1 MKYLATS
8 VIGLSKNAG
17 KTSLLNLLIEKYQQ
31 QKKIIGLA
39 SIGVDGEEKDVW
51 SGKEK
56 IPIYVPEKTIIV
68 TTSDALNTGSASLKI
83 LDKFAESSSLGTI
96 YLAEVIEP
104 GTVKLLGTPTINN
117 ILDAFKLFHLYGA
130 NQFLV
135 DGAYD
140 RFSNADPALTDQTYI
155 VVGASLH
162 SDYNYFWQKVEE
174 KLSKFF
180 YQRVMD
186 NQLLTKAE
194 NHHDGQ
200 TVLIMKDNKW
210 QKFPISS
217 LYYNTD
223 ILQGNIQSMILAGVL
238 TDSLLEKM
246 LRQNKAWIIILKN
259 GLKSFASPKLLK
271 LWEANGGAL
280 LVTDPVKVK
289 GIAINPSAPDGY
301 SFNSSDMKERLQ
313 IMLKRLNQPHIPVFD
328 IWRDDI
334 EL

>member
-1 MKYLATS
+1 MKYQGTS

-17 KTSLLNLLIEKYQQ
+17 KTSLLNLLIKKYH
-31 QKKIIGLA
+31 QKKKVIGLA

-51 SGKEK
+51 TGKEK

-68 TTSDALNTGSASLKI
+68 TTSAALNTGSAGLKI

-117 ILDAFKLFHLYGA
+117 ILNAFKLFHQYGA
-130 NQFLV
+130 NEFLV

-155 VVGASLH
+155 VVGALH
-162 SDYNYFWQKVEE
+162 PDYNYFWQKVEG

-180 YQRVMD
+180 YQRVTD
-186 NQLLTKAE
+186 NQLITKAE

-200 TVLIMKDNKW
+200 TVLIMKDDKW
-210 QKFPISS
+210 HQLPVSS
-217 LYYNTD
+217 LYLNTD
-223 ILQGNIQSMILAGVL
+223 ILQGDIQSMILAGVL

-246 LRQNKAWIIILKN
+246 LRQNKAWKIILKS
-259 GLKSFASPKLLK
+259 GLKSFVSPKLVK
-271 LWEANGGAL
+271 LWETKGGAL
-280 LVTDPVKVK
+280 LITDQVNVK
-289 GIAINPSAPDGY
+289 GIAINPSTQDGY

-313 IMLKRLNQPHIPVFD
+313 IILNRLNQPHIPVFD

>member
-1 MKYLATS
+1 MKYQATS

-17 KTSLLNLLIEKYQQ
+17 KTSLLNLLIKKYQQ
-31 QKKIIGLA
+31 KKKIIGLA

-68 TTSDALNTGSASLKI
+68 TTSDGLNTGSASLKI

-117 ILDAFKLFHLYGA
+117 ILKAFKLFHQYGA

-155 VVGASLH
+155 VAGASLH
-162 SDYNYFWQKVEE
+162 RDYNYFWQKVEE

-180 YQRVMD
+180 YQGVTD
-186 NQLLTKAE
+186 NQLLIKAE
-194 NHHDGQ
+194 NHQDGQ
-200 TVLIMKDNKW
+200 TVSIMKDDKW
-210 QKFPISS
+210 HQFPVSS
-217 LYYNTD
+217 LYSNTD
-223 ILQGNIQSMILAGVL
+223 ILQGDIQSLILAGVL

-246 LRQNKAWIIILKN
+246 LRKNKAWKIILKS
-259 GLKSFASPKLLK
+259 GLKSFASSKLVK
-271 LWEANGGAL
+271 LWETKGGEL
-280 LVTDPVKVK
+280 LVTDPINVK
-289 GIAINPSAPDGY
+289 GIVINPSTPDGY
-301 SFNSSDMKERLQ
+301 SFNSSYMKERLQ
-313 IMLKRLNQPHIPVFD
+313 IILNRLNQAHIPIFD